1 MLLAESTRLLSLL
14 GVRPPGR
21 QHNHHGRP
29 LFVEVRGMDVFGSNK
44 TTPRSS
50 SLHEIWSCSVP
61 SVPPVIKHSGQIRH
75 CNHLK
80 PIEWCFLADGG
91 GVHAPKIGGF
101 KSSTFLRKN
110 SPSAILLPT
119 RFTSSRGRNRNRK
132 AKKTENTVQTASMTS
147 RRQL

>member
-14 GVRPPGR
+14 GVRPPKR
-21 QHNHHGRP
+21 QHNHHSRTP
-29 LFVEVRGMDVFGSNK
+29 FVEVGEMDVFGSNK
-44 TTPRSS
+44 QHQGLHHYMKYGAAMSS
-50 SLHEIWSCSVP
+50 CPGEKTHR
-61 SVPPVIKHSGQIRH
+61 GQNRH

-101 KSSTFLRKN
+101 ESSTFLRKN
-110 SPSAILLPT
+110 SPSAILLPP
-119 RFTSSRGRNRNRK
+119 RFTSSRG
-132 AKKTENTVQTASMTS
+132 KKQKLGSIQTENTVQTASMTS